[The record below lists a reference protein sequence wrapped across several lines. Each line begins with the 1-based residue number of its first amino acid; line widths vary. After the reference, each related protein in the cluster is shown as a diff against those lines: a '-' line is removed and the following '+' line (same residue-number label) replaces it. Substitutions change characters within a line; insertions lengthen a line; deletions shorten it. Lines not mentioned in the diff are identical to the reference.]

1 MNNKG
6 ILCELLH
13 VMCLAH
19 AFLIPSS
26 FHIKTERSSY
36 LRPWW
41 GESSTFAW
49 IGFRGDEILCRVN
62 HAQCTHLG
70 TPFPFATL
78 IYCHP
83 TNKLERGIENH
94 LGSPASCV
102 LRGALLSWSH
112 VPFGRAPQG
121 GPELLLQDLGGGRQ
135 GRVWGE
141 KCCSKVVDRK
151 ANLTV
156 ATSPKAQ
163 DRLSLLK
170 KLHSKNIW
178 KINFWL
184 HCAYKLYFQIIFCC
198 LYNHSHCSIYIFF
211 YLWNFWGSKVR
222 MDYILL
228 FLLKYCFKK
237 LLVLG

>member
-1 MNNKG
+1 MWAAWSYYHYEPKEIVNNKS

-41 GESSTFAW
+41 GESSTIAW

-112 VPFGRAPQG
+112 VPFGEGSPRRARTSTARPRG
-121 GPELLLQDLGGGRQ
+121 
-135 GRVWGE
+135 
-141 KCCSKVVDRK
+141 RK
-151 ANLTV
+151 A
-156 ATSPKAQ
+156 
-163 DRLSLLK
+163 
-170 KLHSKNIW
+170 
-178 KINFWL
+178 
-184 HCAYKLYFQIIFCC
+184 
-198 LYNHSHCSIYIFF
+198 
-211 YLWNFWGSKVR
+211 GEG
-222 MDYILL
+222 
-228 FLLKYCFKK
+228 
-237 LLVLG
+237 LGWEML